1 MRMHTI
7 FIELLLDLI
16 TCAKEQNRPTTESA
30 KGQTKATTLTITAG
44 TAKTNKLAT
53 QNILDKTN
61 QIDNQKGVPEN
72 LPLHDTVQPRKISD

>member
-1 MRMHTI
+1 MQMHTI

-44 TAKTNKLAT
+44 QTHTKVDL
-53 QNILDKTN
+53 L
-61 QIDNQKGVPEN
+61 
-72 LPLHDTVQPRKISD
+72 